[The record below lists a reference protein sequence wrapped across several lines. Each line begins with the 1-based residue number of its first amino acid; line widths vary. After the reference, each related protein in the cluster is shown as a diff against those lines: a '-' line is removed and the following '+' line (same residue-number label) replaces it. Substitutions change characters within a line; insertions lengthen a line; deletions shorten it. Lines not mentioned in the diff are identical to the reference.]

1 MSSGK
6 ADHRAPT
13 DKNEQ
18 PYGLGTCYRPSFNA
32 SASTEGTL
40 KPQQGSILLF
50 NFSVLQNLP
59 YRSVGEGNETLC
71 IKCLPC
77 LGTQ

>member
-18 PYGLGTCYRPSFNA
+18 PDGLGTCHSPSFNA

-50 NFSVLQNLP
+50 NFSVLPFCPMKLVVVATP
-59 YRSVGEGNETLC
+59 AFFG
-71 IKCLPC
+71 
-77 LGTQ
+77 